1 MKKMFSILFS
11 ILLFLSTFAS
21 CSKNEGQGE
30 EYQSMFSITVQD
42 VEGGT
47 LVSDKNKVSIGE
59 SVTFTMTANAGNIL
73 DEFTLN
79 NGTVKVSESETQG
92 TYVWTLQSV
101 LSDVTVSAT
110 FVNPNGNVSFQANGG
125 ICDVESKEVVL
136 KQNYGELPTPYCAG
150 KRFVGWFDEQDNLVM
165 SSSKVVRL
173 NSILTAKWE
182 EFGDSEMEGLEP
194 YSITTTYYD
203 KDATKYG
210 VVWHTENKPIASVVQ
225 IVEAQKGAEVD
236 FADAK
241 NYACVS
247 SEFISHYISTGV
259 LDELA
264 FDTSYAVRVGDIA
277 AEEWS
282 KTYYF
287 TTRKEVI
294 EKTNILFVTDTQE
307 MYDLNSSY
315 DPSKNLV
322 DCNGNIVY
330 ETGYQNVL
338 KDALMRFPETDFI
351 AHGGDM
357 INFGGS
363 ELYVKEMLDSV
374 QDYSFEYP
382 TQVASGNHECLDGG
396 AGIENLSVLFHY
408 DSASTKLLEGDLYS
422 FDYGYV
428 HFVVLRSN
436 DIHNRDNGSFAAK
449 LDNAQMQWLEND
461 LANVNREK
469 TPWVVCMMHESFV
482 TLQKEEVASALTKEI
497 KNNLAKQLLP
507 LTTKYN
513 VDVLLFGHE
522 HKTISTYPII
532 SDNSTD
538 SIVYYGNSL
547 KATTTTINKELHNGV
562 SVDVF
567 DFTHVD
573 PAKRGTIY
581 HQVASSSGEDAQIN
595 SNPKWSE
602 RFNSEI
608 PFLRTGY
615 TCGSGS
621 FTDLF
626 DGNTLIDSNNSPA
639 VKKGVNYSAYSYIEA
654 TKDTFVLRTYGVDCR
669 GLVAKNANQSNTDF
683 GVYFEGFKLKK

>member
-1 MKKMFSILFS
+1 MKKKFS
-11 ILLFLSTFAS
+11 ILLSMLLLLSTFAS
-21 CSKNEGQGE
+21 CSKNKEQGTKE
-30 EYQSMFSITVQD
+30 QTTFSITVQD

-47 LVSDKNKVSIGE
+47 LVSDKTEVSIGE

-73 DEFTLN
+73 DVFTLN
-79 NGTVKVSESETQG
+79 DGAVKVLESETQG

-101 LSDVTVSAT
+101 LSDVTASAT
-110 FVNPNGNVSFQANGG
+110 FVNPNGSVSFQANGG
-125 ICDVESKEVVL
+125 ICDVESKEVIL
-136 KQNYGELPTPYCAG
+136 KQNYGELPAPYYVG
-150 KRFVGWFDEQDNLVM
+150 KRFIGWFDEQDNLVLP
-165 SSSKVVRL
+165 SSKVVRL
-173 NSILTAKWE
+173 NSVLTAKWE
-182 EFGDSEMEGLEP
+182 EFSDSEMQGLQP

-210 VVWHTENKPIASVVQ
+210 VVWHTENKPIAPVVQ
-225 IVEAQKGAEVD
+225 IIEAQKDANVD
-236 FADAK
+236 FAGAK

-247 SEFISHYISTGV
+247 SEFISHYISTGI

-287 TTRKEVI
+287 TTRKEVV

-307 MYDLNSSY
+307 KFDLNSSY
-315 DPSKNLV
+315 NPSGPFV
-322 DCNGNIVY
+322 DYNGNAVY

-338 KDALMRFPETDFI
+338 KDALTRFPETDFI
-351 AHGGDM
+351 AHGGD
-357 INFGGS
+357 FFDYAGS
-363 ELYVKEMLDSV
+363 ELHVKEMLGSA

-382 TQVASGNHECLDGG
+382 TQVTSGNHECLDGG
-396 AGIENLSVLFHY
+396 AGIENMSVLFHY

-436 DIHNRDNGSFAAK
+436 DIYNRDSGSFATK

-482 TLQKEEVASALTKEI
+482 TLQKEEAASALSKTI

-513 VDVLLFGHE
+513 VDALLFGHE

-538 SIVYYGNSL
+538 SIVYYGNKL

-562 SVDVF
+562 FVDAF
-567 DFTHVD
+567 DFTDVD
-573 PAKRGTIY
+573 SAMRGTVY
-581 HQVASSSGEDAQIN
+581 HQTACASSEGLQLN
-595 SNPKWSE
+595 STAPWSN
-602 RFNSEI
+602 RYGTGI
-608 PFLRTGY
+608 DFLRVGY
-615 TCGSGS
+615 TGGSGS

-626 DGNTLIDSNNSPA
+626 DGNTLIDEENSPA
-639 VKKGVNYSAYSYIEA
+639 VTKGKNYSMYSYLEV
-654 TKDTFVLRTYGVDCR
+654 TRNSFVLRTYGVDCR
-669 GLVAKNANQSNTDF
+669 GLAAKTPSQVNTDF
-683 GVYFEGFKLKK
+683 GVYFEGFKLTK